1 MYFACSNLVHQLHER
16 KLTHKLHICCTPN
29 ENIHSNYFRSHV
41 LCLLESRA
49 PTTRKET
56 HLAPLPQTFPFI
68 SFPLSILTTYACPQ
82 KKRLFSLLPIFT
94 TSFITSTPTHPTS
107 SKDTFSHTEKPFQPR
122 STILRTHTHP
132 LTTCVP
138 YNLSSSGLLEVCN
151 EILAILFL
159 LQTRKDHLGSR
170 DVLLGCLEV
179 VEESVLA
186 PRDARLLVGLRV
198 AESRGLTRLP
208 AEKTVEVR
216 ALLVGSSRLDSV
228 ALRALGLE
236 NLGSLLGRHVW
247 CVQERLTKRSI
258 KCL

>member
-16 KLTHKLHICCTPN
+16 KLTHNLHICCTPN

-107 SKDTFSHTEKPFQPR
+107 SKDAFSRTQRHLFTYREAFPTPFHHT
-122 STILRTHTHP
+122 TYTHT
-132 LTTCVP
+132 
-138 YNLSSSGLLEVCN
+138 SSHYLC
-151 EILAILFL
+151 
-159 LQTRKDHLGSR
+159 
-170 DVLLGCLEV
+170 
-179 VEESVLA
+179 
-186 PRDARLLVGLRV
+186 
-198 AESRGLTRLP
+198 
-208 AEKTVEVR
+208 
-216 ALLVGSSRLDSV
+216 
-228 ALRALGLE
+228 
-236 NLGSLLGRHVW
+236 
-247 CVQERLTKRSI
+247 SI
-258 KCL
+258 QLKQQWPS